1 MVFKHE
7 QNPLQE
13 NIEILLTYPKENKTV
28 QTIISFINSLDDKI
42 DCYLEGRL
50 KQISVSDIYY
60 IESMDK
66 IAVVYCEKDSYKTK
80 YRLYQ
85 IYEELAAKGFIQISK
100 YCIFNINKFDSI
112 RPLFNSRMEI
122 TLTNGKH
129 LYVNRNYIDG
139 IEKKLME
146 NE

>member
-7 QNPLQE
+7 QIPLQE
-13 NIEILLTYPKENKTV
+13 DIEILLTYPKENKTV
-28 QTIISFINSLDDKI
+28 ETIISFINSLDDKI
-42 DCYLEGRL
+42 DCYSEGRL
-50 KQISVSDIYY
+50 KQISVCDIYY

-66 IAVVYCEKDSYKTK
+66 IAVVHCEKNSFRTK

-85 IYEELAAKGFIQISK
+85 IYEELSSKGFVQISK

-112 RPLFNSRMEI
+112 KPLFNSRMEI
-122 TLTNGKH
+122 TLTNGSQ
-129 LYVNRNYIDG
+129 LYVNRNYIDK